1 MTKTSVGLQDLQR
14 KIYVKAK
21 TEAAHRFWGLY
32 GHVCKEE
39 TLFEA
44 YRLVKANKGAPG
56 VDGVTFAD
64 IEACGLERFLT
75 ELRSELISGRY
86 APQRNRKVEIPKGN
100 GKTRTLG
107 IPTIRDRVVQG
118 ALKLILEPIF
128 EADFQSGSYGY
139 RPGRTAI
146 QAADRVSEAIVVGKT
161 LVLDLDLSNFFDNVR
176 HHLVLSQVARRVSDP
191 EILRLLKQMLKASGK
206 MGVPQGGVI
215 SPLLS
220 NLYLTSVDR
229 MLEKAKSVLM
239 HGKVRSHVEYV
250 RYADDLVILV
260 ERCRCP
266 GFKFFEALPKRLR
279 EEFDKLGVSVNE
291 EKSREVD
298 LAKGESF
305 GFVGFDFRRVRSL
318 KGRWR
323 PNRSPKLKKRTELLG
338 KLKTIFRAHRS
349 QPVFRVIDEINP
361 ILSGW
366 VQYFRYGHSASCFD
380 YIRGWVAE
388 KIRRHVQRQSK
399 RRGLG
404 WRGWTNGRI
413 RWTFGVFDDFQT
425 LTPRPGTRDL
435 PAHTVP

>member
-21 TEAAHRFWGLY
+21 AEATHRFWGLY

-39 TLFEA
+39 TLAEA
-44 YRLVKANKGAPG
+44 YHLVKANKGAPG

-64 IEACGLERFLT
+64 IEVGGLGGFLF

-128 EADFQSGSYGY
+128 EADFQGGSFGY
-139 RPGRTAI
+139 RPRRTAI
-146 QAADRVSEAIVVGKT
+146 EAVNLVSGAIAFGKT

-176 HHLVLSQVARRVSDP
+176 HHLVLSQVARRVDDP
-191 EILRLLKQMLKASGK
+191 KILRLLKQILKASGK

-229 MLEKAKSVLM
+229 MLEKAKSIIR
-239 HGKVRSHVEYV
+239 HKEAGSHVEYV
-250 RYADDLVILV
+250 RYADDLVILA
-260 ERCRCP
+260 EPCGCP
-266 GFKFFEALPKRLR
+266 SFKFFKALPKRLR
-279 EEFDKLGVSVNE
+279 EEFKKLGVSVNE

-298 LAKGESF
+298 LVKGESF
-305 GFVGFDFRRVRSL
+305 GFLGFDFRRVRSL

-338 KLKTIFRAHRS
+338 KLRGIFRTHRS
-349 QPVFRVIDEINP
+349 QPVSRVVDEINP
-361 ILSGW
+361 ILRGW
-366 VQYFRYGHSASCFD
+366 VQYFRNGNSSPCLNYVRD
-380 YIRGWVAE
+380 WVAQ
-388 KIRRHVQRQSK
+388 KVRRHLRQQSN
-399 RRGLG
+399 RRGSG
-404 WRGWTNGRI
+404 WKEWTGNRI
-413 RWTFGVFDDFQT
+413 HATFGLFDNYRT
-425 LTPRPGTRDL
+425 LSPRPGTRVL
-435 PAHTVP
+435 PA

>member
-21 TEAAHRFWGLY
+21 AEATHRFWGLY

-39 TLFEA
+39 TLAEA
-44 YRLVKANKGAPG
+44 YGLAKANKGAPG

-64 IEACGLERFLT
+64 IEAMGLERFLF

-86 APQRNRKVEIPKGN
+86 VPQRNRKVEIPKGN

-146 QAADRVSEAIVVGKT
+146 QAADRVSEAIVYGKT
-161 LVLDLDLSNFFDNVR
+161 VVLDLDLTGFFDNVR
-176 HHLVLSQVARRVSDP
+176 HHLVLAQVAKRVNDP
-191 EILRLLKQMLKASGK
+191 QIMRLLKQILKASGK

-220 NLYLTSVDR
+220 NIYLTSVDR
-229 MLEKAKSVLM
+229 MLEKAKTVIR
-239 HGKVRSHVEYV
+239 HEEACSHVEYV
-250 RYADDLVILV
+250 RYADDMVILAKP
-260 ERCRCP
+260 CRCP
-266 GFKFFEALPKRLR
+266 GFKFFKALPRRLR

-298 LAKGESF
+298 LVKGESF
-305 GFVGFDFRRVRSL
+305 GFLGFDFRRVRSL

-323 PNRSPKLKKRTELLG
+323 PNRSPKLKKRTELFW
-338 KLKTIFRAHRS
+338 KLKGIFRAHRS
-349 QPVFRVIDEINP
+349 QPVSRVVAKINP
-361 ILSGW
+361 ILAGW
-366 VQYFRYGHSASCFD
+366 VQYFRNGNSSSCFSN
-380 YIRGWVAE
+380 IRHWVAL
-388 KIRRHVQRQSK
+388 KVRRHWRRQRK
-399 RRGLG
+399 LRGYG
-404 WRGWTNGRI
+404 WKKWTDHRI
-413 RWTFGVFDDFQT
+413 HVMFGLFDKYRT
-425 LTPRPGTRDL
+425 LTSRPETRAL
-435 PAHTVP
+435 PA

>member
-1 MTKTSVGLQDLQR
+1 MTNTSVGLQDLQR

-21 TEAAHRFWGLY
+21 AEAAHRFWGLY

-39 TLFEA
+39 ALAEA
-44 YRLVKANKGAPG
+44 YRQVKANKGAPG
-56 VDGVTFAD
+56 IDGVTFAD
-64 IEACGLERFLT
+64 IEAGGLDLFLT

-118 ALKLILEPIF
+118 ALKLILEPVF

-139 RPGRTAI
+139 RPRRTAI

-176 HHLVLSQVARRVSDP
+176 HHLVLSQVAKRVDDP
-191 EILRLLKQMLKASGK
+191 QIMRLLKQILKASGK

-229 MLEKAKSVLM
+229 MLEKAKRVLM

-250 RYADDLVILV
+250 RYADDLVILA
-260 ERCRCP
+260 EPCRCH
-266 GFKFFEALPKRLR
+266 GFKLFKALPRRLR
-279 EEFDKLGVSVNE
+279 EEFDKLGVTVNE

-298 LAKGESF
+298 LARGEGF
-305 GFVGFDFRRVRSL
+305 GFLGFEFRRVRSL
-318 KGRWR
+318 QGKWR
-323 PNRSPKLKKRTELLG
+323 PDRSPKLKKRTELFG
-338 KLKTIFRAHRS
+338 KLKGIFSTHRS
-349 QPVFRVIDEINP
+349 QPVSRVIDEINP
-361 ILSGW
+361 ILAGW
-366 VQYFRYGHSASCFD
+366 VQYFRHGNSSSCFSH
-380 YIRGWVAE
+380 IRDWVAH
-388 KIRRHVQRQSK
+388 KVRRHWRRQRN
-399 RRGLG
+399 RRGSG
-404 WRGWTNGRI
+404 WKEWTDRRI
-413 RWTFGVFDDFQT
+413 HAMFGLFDAYRT
-425 LTPRPGTRDL
+425 LTPRPGTRVL
-435 PAHTVP
+435 PA